1 MRRVN
6 NSDIYSVD
14 FTRSL
19 PPTLKDDPEINALG
33 RTIAEQLQITARQIR
48 QNIIYARIDELDEQ
62 TLDILAYDL
71 HVDWYDHS
79 YPIQVKRQTIKDSV
93 KIHRRLGTKYAVE
106 TALGAVFPGTRVE
119 EWFEYDG
126 DPYTFRVI
134 INATE
139 NGVTAAQQAAVLERV
154 IFYKNLR
161 SHLEAVR
168 FKVEKKTA
176 VHVAGY
182 HSIGTRL
189 EVWPYLAEDIET
201 SGTLFVGGSLSLA
214 RRLEIRPFLT
224 RNLTAEARSLIGGY
238 TQYAR
243 RLEIRPKLVE
253 EITADG
259 KTLIGGYAQ
268 YARRLEVEPLLINH
282 LTAGAGL
289 LTGAY
294 TRHLWKLE
302 IQPFRKE
309 G

>member
-1 MRRVN
+1 MN

-33 RTIAEQLQITARQIR
+33 RAIAEQLQITARQIR

-79 YPIQVKRQTIKDSV
+79 YPIEVKRQTIKDSV

-176 VHVAGY
+176 VNVVGY
-182 HSIGTRL
+182 HSVGTRL

-224 RNLTAEARSLIGGY
+224 RNLKAEARSLIGGY
-238 TQYAR
+238 TQYAQ

-253 EITADG
+253 EITAEG

-268 YARRLEVEPLLINH
+268 YAQRLEVEPLLINH
-282 LTAGAGL
+282 LTAGAGV

>member
-1 MRRVN
+1 MN

-33 RTIAEQLQITARQIR
+33 RAIAEQLQITARQIR

-79 YPIQVKRQTIKDSV
+79 YPIEVKRQTIKDSV

-176 VHVAGY
+176 VHVVGY

-224 RNLTAEARSLIGGY
+224 RNLKAETRSLIGGY
-238 TQYAR
+238 TQYAQ

-253 EITADG
+253 AITAGG

-268 YARRLEVEPLLINH
+268 YAQRLEVEPLLINH
-282 LTAGAGL
+282 LTAGAGV

>member
-1 MRRVN
+1 MN

-33 RTIAEQLQITARQIR
+33 RAIAEQLQITARQIR
-48 QNIIYARIDELDEQ
+48 KNIIYARIDELDEQ

-79 YPIQVKRQTIKDSV
+79 YPIEVKRQTIKDSV

-119 EWFEYDG
+119 EWFEYNG

-176 VHVAGY
+176 VHVVGY

-201 SGTLFVGGSLSLA
+201 SGALFVGGSLSLA

-224 RNLTAEARSLIGGY
+224 RNLKAEARSLIGGY
-238 TQYAR
+238 TQYAQ

-253 EITADG
+253 AITAGG

-268 YARRLEVEPLLINH
+268 YAQRLEVEPLLINH
-282 LTAGAGL
+282 LTAGAGV

>member
-1 MRRVN
+1 MN

-33 RTIAEQLQITARQIR
+33 RAIAEQLQITARKIR

-79 YPIQVKRQTIKDSV
+79 YPIEVKRQTIKDSV

-176 VHVAGY
+176 VHVVGY

-224 RNLTAEARSLIGGY
+224 RNLKAEARSLIGGY
-238 TQYAR
+238 TQYAQ

-253 EITADG
+253 AITAGG

-268 YARRLEVEPLLINH
+268 YAQRLEVEPLLINH
-282 LTAGAGL
+282 LTAGAGV

>member
-1 MRRVN
+1 MN

-33 RTIAEQLQITARQIR
+33 RAIAEQLQITARQIR

-79 YPIQVKRQTIKDSV
+79 YPIEVKRQTIKDSV

-139 NGVTAAQQAAVLERV
+139 NGVTAEQQAAVLERV

-176 VHVAGY
+176 VHVVGY

-201 SGTLFVGGSLSLA
+201 SGALFVGGSLSLA

-224 RNLTAEARSLIGGY
+224 RNLKAEARSLIGGY
-238 TQYAR
+238 TQYAQ

-253 EITADG
+253 AITAGG

-268 YARRLEVEPLLINH
+268 YAQRLEVEPLLINH
-282 LTAGAGL
+282 LTAGAGV

>member
-1 MRRVN
+1 MN

-19 PPTLKDDPEINALG
+19 PQTLKDDPEINALG
-33 RTIAEQLQITARQIR
+33 RAIAEQLQITARQIR

-79 YPIQVKRQTIKDSV
+79 YPIEVKRQTIKDSV

-139 NGVTAAQQAAVLERV
+139 NGVTAEQQAAVLERV

-176 VHVAGY
+176 VHVVGY

-201 SGTLFVGGSLSLA
+201 SGALFVGGSLSLA

-224 RNLTAEARSLIGGY
+224 RNLKAEARSLIGGY
-238 TQYAR
+238 TQYAQ

-253 EITADG
+253 AITAGG

-268 YARRLEVEPLLINH
+268 YAQRLEVEPLLINH
-282 LTAGAGL
+282 LTAGAGV

>member
-1 MRRVN
+1 MN

-33 RTIAEQLQITARQIR
+33 RAIAEQLQITARKIR

-79 YPIQVKRQTIKDSV
+79 YPIEVKRQTIKDSV

-139 NGVTAAQQAAVLERV
+139 NGVTAEQQAAVLERV

-176 VHVAGY
+176 VHVVGY

-201 SGTLFVGGSLSLA
+201 SGALFVGGSLSLA

-224 RNLTAEARSLIGGY
+224 RNLKAEARSLIGGY
-238 TQYAR
+238 TQYAQ

-253 EITADG
+253 AITAGG

-268 YARRLEVEPLLINH
+268 YAQRLEVEPLLINH
-282 LTAGAGL
+282 LTAGAGV

>member
-1 MRRVN
+1 MN

-33 RTIAEQLQITARQIR
+33 RAIAEQLQITARQIR
-48 QNIIYARIDELDEQ
+48 RNIIYARIDELDEQ

-79 YPIQVKRQTIKDSV
+79 YPIEVKRQTIKDSV

-139 NGVTAAQQAAVLERV
+139 NGVTEAQQAAVLERV

-176 VHVAGY
+176 VNVVGY
-182 HSIGTRL
+182 HSVGTRL

-224 RNLTAEARSLIGGY
+224 RNMKAEARSLIGGY
-238 TQYAR
+238 TQYAQ

-253 EITADG
+253 AITAEG

-268 YARRLEVEPLLINH
+268 YAQRLEVEPLLINH
-282 LTAGAGL
+282 LTAGAGV

>member
-1 MRRVN
+1 MN

-19 PPTLKDDPEINALG
+19 PTTLKDDPEINALG
-33 RTIAEQLQITARQIR
+33 RAIAEQLQITARQIR

-79 YPIQVKRQTIKDSV
+79 YPIEVKRQTIKDSV

-119 EWFEYDG
+119 EWFEYNG

-176 VHVAGY
+176 VHVVGY

-201 SGTLFVGGSLSLA
+201 SGALFVGGSLSLA

-224 RNLTAEARSLIGGY
+224 RNLKAEARSLIGGY
-238 TQYAR
+238 TQYAQ

-253 EITADG
+253 EITAGG

>member
-1 MRRVN
+1 MN

-33 RTIAEQLQITARQIR
+33 RAIAEQLQITAQNIR
-48 QNIIYARIDELDEQ
+48 RNIIYARIDELDEQ

-79 YPIQVKRQTIKDSV
+79 YPIEVKRQTIKDSV

-139 NGVTAAQQAAVLERV
+139 NGVTAEQQAAVLERV

-176 VHVAGY
+176 VHVVGY

-201 SGTLFVGGSLSLA
+201 SGALFVGGSLSLA

-224 RNLTAEARSLIGGY
+224 RNLKAEARSLIGGY
-238 TQYAR
+238 TQYAQ

-253 EITADG
+253 AITAGG

-268 YARRLEVEPLLINH
+268 YAQRLEVEPLLINH
-282 LTAGAGL
+282 LTAGAGV

>member
-1 MRRVN
+1 MN

-33 RTIAEQLQITARQIR
+33 RAIAEQLQITARQIR

-79 YPIQVKRQTIKDSV
+79 YPIEVKRQTIKDSV

-119 EWFEYDG
+119 EWFEYNG

-176 VHVAGY
+176 VNVVGY
-182 HSIGTRL
+182 HSVGTRL

-224 RNLTAEARSLIGGY
+224 RNLKAEARSLIGGY
-238 TQYAR
+238 TQYAQ

-253 EITADG
+253 AITAGG

-268 YARRLEVEPLLINH
+268 YAQRLEVEPLLINH
-282 LTAGAGL
+282 LTAGAGV